1 MNGSHFSH
9 LEPLAR
15 RYLAIPA
22 TSTPLE
28 RVFSV
33 AGIVVDRRRSA
44 LTPEMIDTLM
54 FLNKNSF
61 LLGLTD
67 RCPTIPKPDLILE
80 IDDDECDEVTEQGTD
95 VDLEVLDV
103 TEDVDHEFEETL
115 VDESGDDESD

>member
-1 MNGSHFSH
+1 
-9 LEPLAR
+9 
-15 RYLAIPA
+15 
-22 TSTPLE
+22 
-28 RVFSV
+28 
-33 AGIVVDRRRSA
+33 
-44 LTPEMIDTLM
+44 MIDALA